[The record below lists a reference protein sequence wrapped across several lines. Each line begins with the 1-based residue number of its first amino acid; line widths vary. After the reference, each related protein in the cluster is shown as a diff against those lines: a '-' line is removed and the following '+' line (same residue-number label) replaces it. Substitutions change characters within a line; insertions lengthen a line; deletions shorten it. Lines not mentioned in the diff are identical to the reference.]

1 MQTKSKAPLCPNEER
16 YQRLLRNFFKRP
28 QNRREVIAGW
38 IKSVGKPKVFCIG
51 KNKTGTTSMKRAF
64 VELGYVA
71 GNQRLAELLVYD
83 WAKRDFSR
91 LFRYCLT
98 AQAFQDFPFSY
109 PFTFQA
115 LDQHFHGSKF
125 ILTVRDSAEQWYE
138 SLVSFHSKIW
148 GHGKV
153 PTIEDLK
160 EARYVF
166 KGYAY
171 EVYYLNS
178 QTPPDDPY
186 NREILIAGYRAYNH
200 AVKDYF
206 RHRPDDLL
214 VLNVAEPGAYDRL
227 CDFLGKPRMGKDFPH
242 ENKTEDVKPR
252 K

>member
-83 WAKRDFSR
+83 WARRDFR
-91 LFRYCLT
+91 QLFRYCLT

-115 LDQHFHGSKF
+115 LDQHFRGSKF

-148 GHGKV
+148 GHGRV

-171 EVYYLNS
+171 EVYHLNS

-214 VLNVAEPGAYDRL
+214 VLKVAEPGAYDRL